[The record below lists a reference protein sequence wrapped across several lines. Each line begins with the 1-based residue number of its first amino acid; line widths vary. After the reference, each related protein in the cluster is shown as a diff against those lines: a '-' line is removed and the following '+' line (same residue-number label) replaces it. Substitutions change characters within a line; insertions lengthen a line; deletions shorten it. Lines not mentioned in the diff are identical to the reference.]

1 MTLDEEVFSTEVVRI
16 IKTVNFGF
24 GVIVIRDSIWPANS
38 LQDSDNSVYRK
49 TESDWKVRRPRK
61 VFKMALFEKVIN
73 MRVVRIV
80 EAHKF
85 GIWAILIGGH
95 MEARRPAQGGR
106 QKLGQIQTE
115 SELE

>member
-1 MTLDEEVFSTEVVRI
+1 
-16 IKTVNFGF
+16 
-24 GVIVIRDSIWPANS
+24 
-38 LQDSDNSVYRK
+38 
-49 TESDWKVRRPRK
+49 
-61 VFKMALFEKVIN
+61 MALFEKVIN
-73 MRVVRIV
+73 MRVVRII

-95 MEARRPAQGGR
+95 MEARWLAQGGR

>member
-1 MTLDEEVFSTEVVRI
+1 
-16 IKTVNFGF
+16 
-24 GVIVIRDSIWPANS
+24 
-38 LQDSDNSVYRK
+38 
-49 TESDWKVRRPRK
+49 
-61 VFKMALFEKVIN
+61 MALFEKVIN

-80 EAHKF
+80 EVYKF
-85 GIWAILIGGH
+85 DIWAILIGGH